1 MVMSY
6 PKTVHNCS
14 LQREQ
19 WRSASTKKPAGAGF
33 AVVVKGGS
41 ERPASGPKGHRY
53 IFPGVGLYAVY
64 TRDYKCLTAAASNG
78 FGRSIAAY

>member
-1 MVMSY
+1 MSY
-6 PKTVHNCS
+6 PETVHNCS
-14 LQREQ
+14 LLREQ

-33 AVVVKGGS
+33 AVVVKGG
-41 ERPASGPKGHRY
+41 ANGPQAGRKDNRY